1 MLLVWALLLD
11 DVTLIPKIFWK
22 SLAFFFFPYQ
32 CISILK
38 MLRCHPITSDFDEQL
53 ALRKSA

>member
-22 SLAFFFFPYQ
+22 SLAFFFSLPVYFHFEDAEVSPYN
-32 CISILK
+32 
-38 MLRCHPITSDFDEQL
+38 F
-53 ALRKSA
+53 

>member
-22 SLAFFFFPYQ
+22 SLAFFFF
-32 CISILK
+32 L
-38 MLRCHPITSDFDEQL
+38 LTSVSVFEAFDRFTFTL
-53 ALRKSA
+53 CL